1 MLLSLISSA
10 IGFGVLD
17 PMSSDPFSGIGTGVT
32 IWTVIALLLSLFSG
46 GFVAGLA
53 ARKTGMLHGFLN
65 WAVSMV
71 LVFAIVLMVTVSAAK
86 AAGSVVSSA
95 AQATGS
101 AVSTVA
107 GGVSDAAS
115 SALDNV
121 NIDVDGQQLEEDT
134 AQILR
139 DTEIEELQPEY
150 LKDQLQAT
158 ADEAAQ
164 AAKDIA
170 VNPDNA
176 DAIISDLLANI
187 ESRLD
192 TISDN
197 VDRDA
202 IKNSV
207 ENNTDLTGAEADEAV
222 DNAIQALE
230 EARANAK
237 DQLETAKVT
246 IEEAQ
251 VKVSETVD
259 TAVEE
264 GKEMADDAADTADT
278 ATGASLLLFFGQL
291 IGAAVSTFAGIVGS
305 KKTRGT
311 LVQE

>member
-176 DAIISDLLANI
+176 DAIISDLLATI

-230 EARANAK
+230 EARVNAK

-264 GKEMADDAADTADT
+264 GKEMADDAADTA
-278 ATGASLLLFFGQL
+278 TGASLLLFFGQL